1 MDRKIQS
8 IELEKTVEDIERSI
22 ELKQSDR
29 HEKNYIHPPRTQIYI
44 INVNFSTVVI
54 KNVDQKEETYLISA
68 CLRNPTVASSP
79 ASQKFQVLNLSGS

>member
-29 HEKNYIHPPRTQIYI
+29 HEKNYIHPPRTQILY
-44 INVNFSTVVI
+44 N
-54 KNVDQKEETYLISA
+54 QRQL
-68 CLRNPTVASSP
+68 
-79 ASQKFQVLNLSGS
+79 

>member
-44 INVNFSTVVI
+44 YIINVNFSTVVI
-54 KNVDQKEETYLISA
+54 KNVDQK
-68 CLRNPTVASSP
+68 R
-79 ASQKFQVLNLSGS
+79 KNLLDFSMSKESNCSIITSFPKVPCT

>member
-29 HEKNYIHPPRTQIYI
+29 HEKNYIHPHAHKYIY
-44 INVNFSTVVI
+44 NQRQTLV
-54 KNVDQKEETYLISA
+54 
-68 CLRNPTVASSP
+68 R
-79 ASQKFQVLNLSGS
+79 